1 MIGWQYWCAKFKILS
16 FNPKKTGNFFGYF
29 YYSIISIQFCYN
41 VGSLWS
47 DITSASNSMFETFEE
62 GDVIPQP
69 VTIAS
74 RFSNSVPRF
83 F

>member
-1 MIGWQYWCAKFKILS
+1 M
-16 FNPKKTGNFFGYF
+16 
-29 YYSIISIQFCYN
+29 
-41 VGSLWS
+41 GSLWS

-83 F
+83 FKILIFWIEVSNWKKIIGLKY